1 VLEHDVTVGANTTIE
16 AAVVM
21 RGATIGENCVISHCI
36 IAPNAR
42 IGDHC
47 QIDGL
52 SVVGEG
58 VVLGAN
64 NQLSNHARLFPGV
77 TLPDGALLF

>member
-1 VLEHDVTVGANTTIE
+1 
-16 AAVVM
+16 M
-21 RGATIGENCVISHCI
+21 RGRDDRRECVISHCI
-36 IAPNAR
+36 IGPDAR